1 MTTPAADKGSP
12 KGDDVLRI
20 GKQSPPLTPR
30 KKFLAWLKEY
40 ATLLGIAVTLIV
52 VILGA
57 IALLWNTTSARIDD
71 TKALMGSVEGRLTDQ
86 IKDVKAEVGR
96 VEDRLGARID
106 DMRLDLRDARQDRKA
121 DMGILRQDI
130 QALRQDISTLRNR
143 P

>member
-1 MTTPAADKGSP
+1 MTTTAADKGSP
-12 KGDDVLRI
+12 KGGDVSRI
-20 GKQSPPLTPR
+20 GKQPPPLRPR
-30 KKFLAWLKEY
+30 EKFLAWLKEY
-40 ATLLGIAVTLIV
+40 ATLLSVTGVLILD
-52 VILGA
+52 VIGSS
-57 IALLWNTTSARIDD
+57 ALLRNMTSARIDD
-71 TKALMGSVEGRLTDQ
+71 TKALVGSVGGRLTDQ

-96 VEDRLGARID
+96 VEVRLGARID